1 MYMPLIDQV
10 IFLQPVVILLVPFD
24 VNYSRGFTA
33 RSFPLLKLL
42 SMYDPISSATSWKGG
57 NHMILCE
64 SNPSA
69 SHFSDFA
76 L

>member
-1 MYMPLIDQV
+1 MYMPKIDQV
-10 IFLQPVVILLVPFD
+10 ILLQPVVILLVPFD
-24 VNYSRGFTA
+24 VHYSCGFTA
-33 RSFPLLKLL
+33 CPFPLLKLVY
-42 SMYDPISSATSWKGG
+42 MYDRISSATFWKGG

-64 SNPSA
+64 SNPAA